1 MKILFVQ
8 KEGGIFG
15 AENYQLKVIPGL
27 LAQGIQIEFL
37 RLFTDYQGGVGGEFI
52 KRLQKFG
59 VTTHEVNI
67 GKYPTLRVL
76 KQVQKVANK
85 GDYDLVHT
93 HLIHADFH
101 LALIKQFF
109 GLKPVLVSTKH
120 GYDNEFTSKYGF
132 EASKQTK
139 TLYYLISRWAERR
152 MKASFT
158 ISHGLR
164 NFFIETG
171 LSNSDKMQLIHYGFD
186 LPEHFKLKGEQKYRL
201 ASKQIIIVGRLV
213 AFKGHRYLIEAM
225 ALLKQIFGS
234 EVKLLIAGT
243 GPLDNELR
251 AQVNSLDLVDSV
263 VFLGYSKSVGA
274 FMANSDVV
282 AIPSISEGFGVVFLE
297 AFAAKT
303 PIVSWNVP
311 AGNEL
316 MDHGRTGYLVPPYDV
331 NALVDQLIEIL
342 NGLDKQGHITQQ
354 AYEHLK
360 NYFNSSRMIKETVEF
375 YENTL
380 SS

>member
-27 LAQGIQIEFL
+27 IERGVEVEFL
-37 RLFTDYQGGVGGEFI
+37 RLYTSYQGGVGGEFI
-52 KRLQKFG
+52 ERLKNIG
-59 VTTHEVNI
+59 LKTYEVNV
-67 GKYPTLRVL
+67 GRVPAL
-76 KQVQKVANK
+76 SVLWEIKRIANN
-85 GDYDLVHT
+85 GGFDIVHT

-109 GLKPVLVSTKH
+109 GLKPALVSTKH
-120 GYDNEFTSKYGF
+120 GYDNNFTSKYGF
-132 EASKQTK
+132 DASKQKLTP
-139 TLYYLISRWAERR
+139 YFLISRWAEKR
-152 MKASFT
+152 MKSSFT

-164 NFFIETG
+164 DFFVDTG
-171 LSNSDKMQLIHYGFD
+171 LSSISKMRLIHYGFD
-186 LPEHFKLKGEQKYRL
+186 LPEHFELKGESKYRL
-201 ASKQIIIVGRLV
+201 APKQIIVAGRLV

-225 ALLKQIFGS
+225 DQLKQHFGD

-243 GPLDNELR
+243 GPLEDELR
-251 AQVNSLDLVDSV
+251 GKVNSLGLIDSV

-274 FMANSDVV
+274 YMANSDVV
-282 AIPSISEGFGVVFLE
+282 AIPSVSEGFGVVFLE

-303 PIVSWNVP
+303 PIVSWDVP

-316 MDHGRTGYLVPPYDV
+316 MDHRQTGYLVRPYDV

-342 NGLDKQGHITQQ
+342 NGLDRQGQITHR
-354 AYEHLK
+354 AYERLK
-360 NYFNSSRMIKETVEF
+360 GYLNSDRMIKETVEF
-375 YENTL
+375 YENAL